1 MCPISYTFLVAFH
14 PSLNLDRLFLVRRF
28 NHTFEQLNSV
38 SYLLDKMLPYFD
50 LITVQ
55 QLRDCAQAVHEKREK
70 FLLSEMF
77 SCKLKFVMDLLKKSL
92 AEKYYRRYKELD
104 FFSKQKFKIKNPVD
118 WEKTNCVICNFLL
131 PMSASNFPCEKI
143 TTYLDFVIFVEHS
156 FITNMFEHEKLK
168 MSKSIQTLENY
179 HQAFRKMLQIVALL
193 NTNSSSDSVIEDIS
207 DNCVAEFA
215 EKIGFDNFNDLCF
228 EIENM

>member
-1 MCPISYTFLVAFH
+1 
-14 PSLNLDRLFLVRRF
+14 
-28 NHTFEQLNSV
+28 
-38 SYLLDKMLPYFD
+38 
-50 LITVQ
+50 
-55 QLRDCAQAVHEKREK
+55 
-70 FLLSEMF
+70 
-77 SCKLKFVMDLLKKSL
+77 
-92 AEKYYRRYKELD
+92 
-104 FFSKQKFKIKNPVD
+104 
-118 WEKTNCVICNFLL
+118 
-131 PMSASNFPCEKI
+131 
-143 TTYLDFVIFVEHS
+143 
-156 FITNMFEHEKLK
+156 MFEHEELK